1 MYEKNIKPGLT
12 AANRVK
18 QVAFAKHVHNKW
30 GLDPARKVLWIMS
43 DEKWFHAMVPR
54 SNAKACEELGI
65 KVKSYSAHHKRH
77 ITKVMAHCT
86 VGYCFTG
93 NVEDGGCGYLIGL
106 HRCAAFKVPL
116 RNVHYSSKDPDTG
129 RTTFKGNP
137 IKHHKG
143 KPYLVDCNVTGS
155 NPGSPTAP
163 CFPLKGVWE
172 HSLIPSVEALIAVGG
187 PCEGAQVVFQEDNA
201 GPHIE
206 GIYRDWMLTEFAR
219 RNWMVELQAPQ
230 GESPS
235 TNPTQL
241 RMPITAPPF
250 IAFCPYY
257 RPLHECFGSV
267 PVPVN
272 VTSPQRAASAVQ

>member
-1 MYEKNIKPGLT
+1 MGWCSAKSIENWLKMNETYHMYDKNIKPGLT
-12 AANRVK
+12 SANRVK
-18 QVAFAKHVHNKW
+18 QVEFSKHVHNKW
-30 GLDPARKVLWIMS
+30 GLDPDKKVLWIMS

-86 VGYCFTG
+86 VGYCFDR
-93 NVEDGGCGYLIGL
+93 NVEDGGQGYLIGL
-106 HRCAAFKVPL
+106 HRCAAYKVPL
-116 RNVHYSSKDPDTG
+116 RDVHFSSKDPDTG
-129 RTTFKGNP
+129 RITFKGNP
-137 IKHHKG
+137 VKHTKG

-155 NPGSPTAP
+155 NPGTPTAP

-172 HSLIPSVEALIAVGG
+172 HALIPSVEALIAEGG

-206 GIYRDWMLTEFAR
+206 GNYREWMVAEFAR

-230 GESPS
+230 GEPPC
-235 TNPTQL
+235 TTPAYL
-241 RMPITAPPF
+241 RMSI
-250 IAFCPYY
+250 
-257 RPLHECFGSV
+257 
-267 PVPVN
+267 
-272 VTSPQRAASAVQ
+272 